1 MFCKSCRDYE
11 VLNHQMLLTLI
22 EKINGMERQKEL
34 PWDLDSDINWSTW
47 IDTDIPDDADNLE
60 DPDYILPEEV
70 AENSI
75 VTSSIT
81 RKYDLRSHCRH

>member
-1 MFCKSCRDYE
+1 M
-11 VLNHQMLLTLI
+11 LNHQILLTLI
-22 EKINGMERQKEL
+22 EKINGMERHEEL
-34 PWDLDSDINWSTW
+34 PWDLDSEINWSAW
-47 IDTDIPDDADNLE
+47 IDTDISEDPDNLE

-81 RKYDLRSHCRH
+81 RKYDLRRRCRQ

>member
-75 VTSSIT
+75 VTSSIK
-81 RKYDLRSHCRH
+81 RKYDLRSHCHH